1 MYLCHLMYLCGA
13 IHVFG
18 LEIIL
23 GQSFSPWQ
31 HPCSRPLGEMRT
43 LGPEPAISAAGAAD
57 AHEPIDEPVP

>member
-18 LEIIL
+18 LEIVL
-23 GQSFSPWQ
+23 GPIVFAVAASLLEAP
-31 HPCSRPLGEMRT
+31 GGTRT